1 MVSERLL
8 EIQSLAKDITV
19 LYVEDNTGLRT
30 NIVQLLGKVF
40 VNILSAADGL
50 EGYELFKKNKPKLVI
65 TDINMPK
72 MSGLEMAKK
81 IRAEEPDT
89 KIIYITAYNEKEY
102 LLEAITVGAFR
113 YLPKPAKVNQLLDAL
128 YDALKSIQYEE
139 NKHLYDTQLQ
149 DIFNYQNNLLIMFQ
163 NGHPVI
169 VNQRFLDFFG
179 VDDLDDF
186 LKKYTS
192 MDSILKAH
200 QGFLFSTGKHTWY
213 EEASANP
220 GKLFHTKIVDHQE
233 QNRHLI
239 MKLREVPNKENS
251 AIVSLDDVTE
261 LNLLALFDK
270 NAVDNDK
277 VLQDKKTVLKFM
289 KIVSENNAEV
299 KLHNFYR
306 GLTITNPTVI
316 VHMDDEQVVVKTS
329 YSQLKIV
336 KLVKNMTISSEVFPS
351 AVLCKSVKEIDFDKQ
366 MITFSDMQFIQR
378 SGNDRKNIRL
388 EPEGNEK
395 VTLFV
400 DDKKFSGEIRIV
412 DISIVSLKLELSALP
427 PHFEKGMAVNIS
439 LVLPTSTAPLSI
451 NTAATVYRIDELE
464 RAFHIVVLFELN
476 EVKHKGMAEYL
487 SNRQMTLI
495 REFKALEIKA

>member
-1 MVSERLL
+1 MNEKLL
-8 EIQSLAKDITV
+8 EIQTLAKGISV
-19 LYVEDNTGLRT
+19 LYVEDNPGLRT

-40 VNILSAADGL
+40 TNILSAADGL
-50 EGYELFKKNKPKLVI
+50 EGVEIFKKYKPRLVI

-81 IRAEEPDT
+81 IKSEEPDT
-89 KIIYITAYNEKEY
+89 KIIYITAFNEKEY
-102 LLEAITVGAFR
+102 LLEAINVGVFR
-113 YLPKPAKVNQLLDAL
+113 YLPKPTKVNQLLETL
-128 YDALKSIQYEE
+128 YDALKAIQYEE
-139 NKHLYDTQLQ
+139 NKHLYDTQLH

-179 VDDLDDF
+179 VDNLDDF
-186 LKKYTS
+186 LKKYNS
-192 MDSILKAH
+192 MDFILKEH
-200 QGFLFSTGKHTWY
+200 QGFLYTTDKQTWY

-220 GKLFHTKIVDHQE
+220 GKLFHTKIIDCNEENH
-233 QNRHLI
+233 HLI
-239 MKLREVPNKENS
+239 MKLREVPHKEKS
-251 AIVSLDDVTE
+251 TIVSLDDVTE
-261 LNLLALFDK
+261 LNLLTLFDK
-270 NAVDNDK
+270 NATANDK
-277 VLQDKKTVLKFM
+277 VLKDKKTVMKFM
-289 KIVSENNAEV
+289 KIVSQNNAEV

-388 EPEGNEK
+388 EPAGDERA
-395 VTLFV
+395 TLFV
-400 DDKKFSGEIRIV
+400 DDKKFFGEIRIV
-412 DISIVSLKLELSALP
+412 DISVVSIKLELNALP
-427 PHFEKGMAVNIS
+427 PHFEIGMEVTIS
-439 LVLPTSTAPLSI
+439 MVLPTNKTPLSI
-451 NTAATVYRIDELE
+451 NTSATLYRIDELE
-464 RAFHIVVLFELN
+464 HSFHIVLLFELN
-476 EVKHKGMAEYL
+476 DAKHKGMAEYL
-487 SNRQMTLI
+487 ANRQMSLI

>member
-8 EIQSLAKDITV
+8 EIQKLAKDITV
-19 LYVEDNTGLRT
+19 LYVEDNAGLRT

-81 IRAEEPDT
+81 IKTEEPDT
-89 KIIYITAYNEKEY
+89 KIIYITAYNEKEH
-102 LLEAITVGAFR
+102 LLEAINVGTFR
-113 YLPKPAKVNQLLDAL
+113 YLSKPAKVNQLLDAL
-128 YDALKSIQYEE
+128 YDTLKAIRYEE
-139 NKHLYDTQLQ
+139 NRHLYDTQLQ

-179 VDDLDDF
+179 VDDLNDF
-186 LKKYTS
+186 LKKHTS
-192 MDSILKAH
+192 MDFMLKAH
-200 QGFLFSTGKHTWY
+200 QGFLFSTGEHTWY

-220 GKLFHTKIVDHQE
+220 GKLFHTKMVDHQE

-239 MKLREVPNKENS
+239 MKLREVPHKENS
-251 AIVSLDDVTE
+251 VIVSLDDVTE
-261 LNLLALFDK
+261 LNLLVLFDK

-395 VTLFV
+395 VTLFI
-400 DDKKFSGEIRIV
+400 DDKKFFGEIRIV

-427 PHFEKGMAVNIS
+427 PHFEKEIAVNIS

-464 RAFHIVVLFELN
+464 RSFHIVVLFELN

-487 SNRQMTLI
+487 SNRQMSLI